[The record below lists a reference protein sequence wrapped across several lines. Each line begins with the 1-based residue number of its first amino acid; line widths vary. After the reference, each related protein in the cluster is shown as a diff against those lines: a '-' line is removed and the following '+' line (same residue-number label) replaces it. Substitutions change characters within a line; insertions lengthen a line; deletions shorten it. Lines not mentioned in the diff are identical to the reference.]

1 MCPTIVPLMRETK
14 KEQDIYFTSLIETMK
29 ILVATEKPFA
39 KKAVDGIRKIVED
52 AGYELALLEKYTDK
66 GQLLEAVADVD
77 ALIVRSDKVTAEV
90 IAAAK
95 NLKIVVRAGAGYDNV
110 DLAAAS
116 ARGIVVMN
124 TPGQN
129 SNAVAELALAMMIFM
144 SRNRFTP
151 GTGTELQGKTLG
163 IHAYG
168 NVGRLVGRKGKAL
181 GMNVVAYDPFIADGA
196 VFEADGVKRAAS
208 VGELYEAAD
217 FLSLHIPATAQTRGS
232 IGYEL
237 LMSMPKG
244 ATLVNTARKEVI
256 DEEGVVRAMT
266 EREDLKYITDIAPDA
281 QAEMAGKFG
290 KRFFAT
296 AKKMGAE
303 TAEANINAGLAA
315 ADSEYLVFL
324 DADDA
329 LRPGALQAALDAQ
342 NTAPQ
347 SFVLWHYTTD
357 ELDTAAVTS
366 DTATRPQNMLARLWL
381 DCLLAMPWNKLYRT
395 APAQQLAFDR
405 QYTLGEDLQFVLD
418 YIDLLGRTAPDF
430 AYTILTAP
438 LTFYDCS
445 HEGTLSTKYHADYCK
460 IWPEHFARLNKACY
474 AAHCPQEDM
483 RPLHRAELTVYAEG
497 VADILRRDPAKRRA
511 VRRDKAYAALR
522 SPWLHALLERM
533 RIEGCYSA
541 YYLPCRWRSI
551 RLVWVM
557 AEARRTGSPLFGKLD
572 WAGYYLLGRRLRR
585 D

>member
-1 MCPTIVPLMRETK
+1 MKPCEIAVIVPVHNAAAFLTACTDAIAAQKFDAFRC
-14 KEQDIYFTSLIETMK
+14 
-29 ILVATEKPFA
+29 ILVD
-39 KKAVDGIRKIVED
+39 DGSPDESGGLCD
-52 AGYELALLEKYTDK
+52 AWAARDS
-66 GQLLEAVADVD
+66 
-77 ALIVRSDKVTAEV
+77 RVTVLHQENRGV
-90 IAAAK
+90 SAA
-95 NLKIVVRAGAGYDNV
+95 R
-110 DLAAAS
+110 
-116 ARGIVVMN
+116 
-124 TPGQN
+124 
-129 SNAVAELALAMMIFM
+129 
-144 SRNRFTP
+144 
-151 GTGTELQGKTLG
+151 
-163 IHAYG
+163 
-168 NVGRLVGRKGKAL
+168 
-181 GMNVVAYDPFIADGA
+181 
-196 VFEADGVKRAAS
+196 
-208 VGELYEAAD
+208 
-217 FLSLHIPATAQTRGS
+217 
-232 IGYEL
+232 
-237 LMSMPKG
+237 
-244 ATLVNTARKEVI
+244 
-256 DEEGVVRAMT
+256 
-266 EREDLKYITDIAPDA
+266 
-281 QAEMAGKFG
+281 
-290 KRFFAT
+290 
-296 AKKMGAE
+296 
-303 TAEANINAGLAA
+303 NAGLAA

-357 ELDTAAVTS
+357 ELDTATVTS
-366 DTATRPQNMLARLWL
+366 DTTTRPQNMLARLWL

-395 APAQQLAFDR
+395 ASAQQLAFDR

-418 YIDLLGRTAPDF
+418 YIDQFGRTAPDF

-445 HEGTLSTKYHADYCK
+445 REGTLSTKYHANYCK

>member
-1 MCPTIVPLMRETK
+1 MEHIAISVIVPIYNTK
-14 KEQDIYFTSLIETMK
+14 PYLAECIESILDQKINVPIEVLLID
-29 ILVATEKPFA
+29 
-39 KKAVDGIRKIVED
+39 DGSTDGCGEVCD
-52 AGYELALLEKYTDK
+52 KYAARD
-66 GQLLEAVADVD
+66 ER
-77 ALIVRSDKVTAEV
+77 VRV
-90 IAAAK
+90 IHQENQGLSAA
-95 NLKIVVRAGAGYDNV
+95 R
-110 DLAAAS
+110 
-116 ARGIVVMN
+116 
-124 TPGQN
+124 
-129 SNAVAELALAMMIFM
+129 
-144 SRNRFTP
+144 
-151 GTGTELQGKTLG
+151 
-163 IHAYG
+163 
-168 NVGRLVGRKGKAL
+168 
-181 GMNVVAYDPFIADGA
+181 
-196 VFEADGVKRAAS
+196 
-208 VGELYEAAD
+208 
-217 FLSLHIPATAQTRGS
+217 
-232 IGYEL
+232 
-237 LMSMPKG
+237 
-244 ATLVNTARKEVI
+244 
-256 DEEGVVRAMT
+256 
-266 EREDLKYITDIAPDA
+266 
-281 QAEMAGKFG
+281 
-290 KRFFAT
+290 
-296 AKKMGAE
+296 
-303 TAEANINAGLAA
+303 NAGLAA

-357 ELDTAAVTS
+357 EQDAAAVTS
-366 DTATRPQNMLARLWL
+366 DTATRPQNTLARLWL

-445 HEGTLSTKYHADYCK
+445 REGTLSTKYHADYCK

>member
-1 MCPTIVPLMRETK
+1 MSKPTLCVIVPVYKAAATLDRCVASVLA
-14 KEQDIYFTSLIETMK
+14 QQVAGGLHC
-29 ILVATEKPFA
+29 ILVD
-39 KKAVDGIRKIVED
+39 DGSPDESGGLCD
-52 AGYELALLEKYTDK
+52 AWAARDP
-66 GQLLEAVADVD
+66 
-77 ALIVRSDKVTAEV
+77 RVTVLHQENRGV
-90 IAAAK
+90 SAA
-95 NLKIVVRAGAGYDNV
+95 R
-110 DLAAAS
+110 
-116 ARGIVVMN
+116 
-124 TPGQN
+124 
-129 SNAVAELALAMMIFM
+129 
-144 SRNRFTP
+144 
-151 GTGTELQGKTLG
+151 
-163 IHAYG
+163 
-168 NVGRLVGRKGKAL
+168 
-181 GMNVVAYDPFIADGA
+181 
-196 VFEADGVKRAAS
+196 
-208 VGELYEAAD
+208 
-217 FLSLHIPATAQTRGS
+217 
-232 IGYEL
+232 
-237 LMSMPKG
+237 
-244 ATLVNTARKEVI
+244 
-256 DEEGVVRAMT
+256 
-266 EREDLKYITDIAPDA
+266 
-281 QAEMAGKFG
+281 
-290 KRFFAT
+290 
-296 AKKMGAE
+296 
-303 TAEANINAGLAA
+303 NAGLAA
-315 ADSEYLVFL
+315 ADSEHLVFL

-395 APAQQLAFDR
+395 ASAQQLTFDT

-445 HEGTLSTKYHADYCK
+445 REGTLSTKYHADYCK
-460 IWPEHFARLNKACY
+460 IWSEHFARLNKACY

-497 VADILRRDPAKRRA
+497 VADILRRRPRQAQGRAPGQGLCRPAQ
-511 VRRDKAYAALR
+511 
-522 SPWLHALLERM
+522 PWLHALLERM

>member
-1 MCPTIVPLMRETK
+1 MEHIAISVIVPIYNTK
-14 KEQDIYFTSLIETMK
+14 PYLAECIESILDQKINVPIEVLLID
-29 ILVATEKPFA
+29 
-39 KKAVDGIRKIVED
+39 DGSTDGCGEVCD
-52 AGYELALLEKYTDK
+52 KYAARD
-66 GQLLEAVADVD
+66 ER
-77 ALIVRSDKVTAEV
+77 VRV
-90 IAAAK
+90 IHQENQGLSAA
-95 NLKIVVRAGAGYDNV
+95 R
-110 DLAAAS
+110 
-116 ARGIVVMN
+116 
-124 TPGQN
+124 
-129 SNAVAELALAMMIFM
+129 
-144 SRNRFTP
+144 
-151 GTGTELQGKTLG
+151 
-163 IHAYG
+163 
-168 NVGRLVGRKGKAL
+168 
-181 GMNVVAYDPFIADGA
+181 
-196 VFEADGVKRAAS
+196 
-208 VGELYEAAD
+208 
-217 FLSLHIPATAQTRGS
+217 
-232 IGYEL
+232 
-237 LMSMPKG
+237 
-244 ATLVNTARKEVI
+244 
-256 DEEGVVRAMT
+256 
-266 EREDLKYITDIAPDA
+266 
-281 QAEMAGKFG
+281 
-290 KRFFAT
+290 
-296 AKKMGAE
+296 
-303 TAEANINAGLAA
+303 NAGLAA

-357 ELDTAAVTS
+357 EQDAAAVTS

-395 APAQQLAFDR
+395 APAQQLAFDK

-445 HEGTLSTKYHADYCK
+445 REGTLSTKYHADYCK